1 MAAAQWI
8 KVLDTVANFAPVVVQ
23 FFSGRGAPPSSPSSA
38 ESGSPSPLDIRSSG
52 GLSDVRGL
60 EARLAGVVVAAL
72 KEAFDRDKAR
82 MDLERETIE
91 AERSRAERALQAE
104 LRRQAAD
111 RQLVQLRLLAVFA
124 GILFLVS
131 GVLAAWITGMRAG
144 PSAALLTAGWVL
156 ALGVLGCVFTGWQ
169 QVAVWASAPE
179 PPPVGGSTLVS
190 LAPWLMLGA
199 LAAVAASLLLA
210 R

>member
-8 KVLDTVANFAPVVVQ
+8 KVLDTVANFAPIVVQ
-23 FFSGRGAPPSSPSSA
+23 FFGGRGTPPSSQASAEAGVPSS
-38 ESGSPSPLDIRSSG
+38 LDVRAQG
-52 GLSDVRGL
+52 GLADVRGL

-72 KEAFDRDKAR
+72 KEAFDRDKVR

-91 AERSRAERALQAE
+91 AERARAERALQAE

-111 RQLVQLRLLAVFA
+111 RELVQLRMLAMFA
-124 GILFLVS
+124 GLLLLVS
-131 GVLAAWITGMRAG
+131 GVLAVWLPGMRTGLA
-144 PSAALLTAGWVL
+144 SAMLSGGWVL
-156 ALGVLGCVFTGWQ
+156 ALAALGCVFAGWQ
-169 QVAVWASAPE
+169 QVTVWASAPE
-179 PPPVGGSTLVS
+179 PPPAGSSTLVKV
-190 LAPWLMLGA
+190 APWLMLGA

>member
-1 MAAAQWI
+1 MGAGQWMKILGTVTTLAQVGARFI
-8 KVLDTVANFAPVVVQ
+8 HPPTTD
-23 FFSGRGAPPSSPSSA
+23 GAPSAGAGSS
-38 ESGSPSPLDIRSSG
+38 
-52 GLSDVRGL
+52 L
-60 EARLAGVVVAAL
+60 EHRLAGVVVAAL
-72 KEAFDRDKAR
+72 KEAFDRDRTR
-82 MDLERETIE
+82 MDLERETLE

-111 RQLVQLRLLAVFA
+111 RALVQLRLLAVFA

-131 GVLAAWITGMRAG
+131 GVLAAWVTGMRTG
-144 PSAALLTAGWVL
+144 LSSAMLTAGWAL
-156 ALGVLGCVFTGWQ
+156 ALGVLGCVFAGWQ
-169 QVAVWASAPE
+169 QVTVWASAPE
-179 PPPVGGSTLVS
+179 PPPAGSSTLVI

>member
-8 KVLDTVANFAPVVVQ
+8 KVLDTVANFAPIVVQ
-23 FFSGRGAPPSSPSSA
+23 FFGGRGTPPSSQPSAEPGVPSS
-38 ESGSPSPLDIRSSG
+38 LDVRAPG

-91 AERSRAERALQAE
+91 AERARAERALQAE

-111 RQLVQLRLLAVFA
+111 RELVQLRMLAMFA
-124 GILFLVS
+124 GLLLLVS
-131 GVLAAWITGMRAG
+131 GVLAAWLPGMRIG
-144 PSAALLTAGWVL
+144 LSSAMLSGGWAL
-156 ALGVLGCVFTGWQ
+156 ALAVLGCVFAGWQ
-169 QVAVWASAPE
+169 QVTVWASAPE
-179 PPPVGGSTLVS
+179 PPPAGSSTLVKV
-190 LAPWLMLGA
+190 APWLMLGA

-210 R
+210 Q

>member
-23 FFSGRGAPPSSPSSA
+23 FFSGRGTPPPAQPSGT
-38 ESGSPSPLDIRSSG
+38 SGTPSPLDLRASG
-52 GLSDVRGL
+52 GLADVRGL

-111 RQLVQLRLLAVFA
+111 RQLVQLRLLAVFS

-131 GVLAAWITGMRAG
+131 GVLAAWVTGMRTG
-144 PSAALLTAGWVL
+144 LSSAMLTAGWVL
-156 ALGVLGCVFTGWQ
+156 ALAVLGCVFSGWQ
-169 QVAVWASAPE
+169 QVTMWASAPE
-179 PPPVGGSTLVS
+179 PPPTGNSTPVKV
-190 LAPWLMLGA
+190 APWLMLGA